1 MKKHVLTLSILLL
14 TGCSSGYRVPFI
26 VDTSENYASVHYG
39 YDTLIKTI
47 SPFSQ
52 ATPHINP
59 HTFNPSCADENGL
72 LSNKNGT
79 NCRSFYSIAM
89 DSAVEPKDR
98 ILKRD
103 ALIEALLG
111 ISEEATS
118 IHHAG
123 IQATQT
129 NTDLLFKLGVAGSAA
144 AGGAVSSTATKS
156 ILSAVNSGSNA
167 TQLAISDEVYQQQI
181 AGNINSLMTQERE
194 KKRIEIRNSLAKKD
208 AFEYSAE
215 RGITD
220 VLEYHE
226 AGSFYKALETI
237 NAHLAKSVDG
247 NKDYTDNAR
256 GNLNLDE
263 EMKSAKITC
272 DNSKDKTIPECLKW
286 KTFEADRAAENK
298 AKLDAELAKLK
309 AQADEATKKVNDT
322 QQENNK
328 IKTGV
333 LPSQILGG
341 TK

>member
-1 MKKHVLTLSILLL
+1 MKKHALTLSILLL
-14 TGCSSGYRVPFI
+14 SGCSSGYRVPFI
-26 VDTSENYASVHYG
+26 VDTSANYASVHYG

-72 LSNKNGT
+72 FSNKNGT
-79 NCRSFYSIAM
+79 NCRSFYAIAM
-89 DSAVEPKDR
+89 DSTADAKDR

-129 NTDLLFKLGVAGSAA
+129 NTDLLIKLGDAGSAA
-144 AGGAVSSTATKS
+144 ASGAVSSAATKG
-156 ILSAVNSGSNA
+156 ILGAVTSGSNA

-181 AGNINSLMTQERE
+181 AGNINNLMTQERE
-194 KKRIEIRNSLAKKD
+194 KKRLEIRNSLAKKN

-247 NKDYTDNAR
+247 NKDFTDDTR
-256 GNLNLDE
+256 GNLNIAE
-263 EMKSAKITC
+263 EIKSAKITC
-272 DNSKDKTIPECLKW
+272 ENSINKAIPECLKW

-298 AKLDAELAKLK
+298 TKLDAELAKLK
-309 AQADEATKKVNDT
+309 AQADEATKKVNTT
-322 QQENNK
+322 QQENSE
-328 IKTGV
+328 IKTSI
-333 LPSQILGG
+333 LRSQTIGG
-341 TK
+341 TE